1 MANHKTLEICI
12 DSFASAKA
20 AIAGGADRLE
30 VCSSLALG
38 GLTPFLE
45 LVEEIRNCSD
55 VKIRPMIRLR
65 NGDFLYDKEE
75 LQIMKKQIQNLRKFS
90 VDGFVFG
97 CLQADGSI
105 DEESMKVLM
114 DAADGLPITL
124 HRAIDVSR
132 DILESYEVAN
142 RLGVDTIL
150 TSGGKSNCIAGLPVL
165 KELLSKQLQQNSIKK
180 QAQHNAIGQQAR
192 YSTKIMV
199 GAGVTTENLAYLAK
213 ELPDVSAFHMSGKI
227 MVEGGMQL
235 RNEGVPM
242 GLPGLDEWHI
252 MQTDERSV
260 RKAREILDYIG
271 EN

>member
-1 MANHKTLEICI
+1 MANHKILEICI

-30 VCSSLALG
+30 VCSALALG
-38 GLTPFLE
+38 GLTPFQE
-45 LVEEIRNCSD
+45 LVEEIRNYSD

-75 LQIMKKQIQNLRKFS
+75 LQIMKKQIQNLKNFS

-97 CLQADGSI
+97 CLRADGTI
-105 DEESMKVLM
+105 DTEAMEVLM
-114 DAADGLPITL
+114 DAAGGLPITL
-124 HRAIDVSR
+124 HRAFDVSR
-132 DILESYEVAN
+132 DVLESYETAKK
-142 RLGVDTIL
+142 LGVDTIL

-165 KELLSKQLQQNSIKK
+165 KELMSKQSQQNSIKK
-180 QAQHNAIGQQAR
+180 QAHHNAIGQQAR

-227 MVEGGMQL
+227 MVESGMQF

-252 MQTDERSV
+252 MQTDERIV
-260 RKAREILDYIG
+260 RKAREILDYIR